1 MLEFLITAAQL
12 GSLVACVYLAGVIT
26 RTRQARRK

>member
-26 RTRQARRK
+26 KARHTRGK